1 MSETSS
7 FDINAF
13 INESKETLLNPKS
26 YFSTL
31 KISGGLTEPIIKAVI
46 YGAVGGILAF
56 FWSIIGLGVV
66 RGGFLGGA
74 IGAIALV
81 WYIVAAIIGMF
92 VGAVILL
99 IISSICKGNTDFEAN
114 VRVMASVMVGLPIS
128 ALLGFT
134 MGINSYLGIIISLG
148 VNLYALYLVYNG
160 LVQTLKAS
168 PQTSRVVM
176 YVIAGLLILFMLM
189 SFATSRK
196 LTRMMSSRANIE
208 LMKGA

>member
-74 IGAIALV
+74 FGAMALV

-99 IISSICKGNTDFEAN
+99 IISSVCKGNTDFEAN
-114 VRVMASVMVGLPIS
+114 VRVMASVMVVLPIS
-128 ALLGFT
+128 ALLAFT
-134 MGINSYLGIIISLG
+134 MGINSYMGMIITLF
-148 VNLYALYLVYNG
+148 VNLYGLYLVYHG
-160 LVQTLKAS
+160 LVGTLKAT

-176 YVIAGLLILFMLM
+176 YIIAGLLVLFMLM
-189 SFATSRK
+189 SFVTSRK